1 MPLAAGCQGH
11 DGLPR
16 WDILS
21 EPTEEVLSGVARIIE
36 GSGRERM
43 LRPASTAQLGA
54 NRRLH
59 LFSQARGVTPRTS
72 QERPEG
78 FTAWTGGR
86 TQGPASWGIRHLKP
100 SAEVSPHS
108 GEHPGNRAGRAGL
121 GGGAARRGETG
132 VSGNHLFAM
141 N

>member
-1 MPLAAGCQGH
+1 MPLAAGCQDH

-21 EPTEEVLSGVARIIE
+21 EPTEEVLSGVERIIE
-36 GSGRERM
+36 ESGRERM
-43 LRPASTAQLGA
+43 LRPASTAPLGA

-86 TQGPASWGIRHLKP
+86 TQGPGALGR
-100 SAEVSPHS
+100 SAP
-108 GEHPGNRAGRAGL
+108 
-121 GGGAARRGETG
+121 
-132 VSGNHLFAM
+132 
-141 N
+141 